1 MEDRELD
8 SLPPK
13 TRAAVVAACAEHV
26 LDFYRLGNFSL
37 RVRQAPGATLSAPPD
52 SDLLEH
58 ALQLAW
64 SYAEGKPPSDATLD
78 AVLAGLRAD
87 PDDASADDMC
97 MPGLTTLG
105 MVGDVVRSL
114 RDETP
119 YHARKALK
127 GGRNAIIDGLGGA
140 VVRDD
145 EAQAF
150 AEQEHRWQR
159 EVLERAQSKG
169 NTPLTRA
176 AFADLIGRELP
187 WRAHL
192 PAYRAY
198 NH

>member
-8 SLPPK
+8 SLPLK
-13 TRAAVVAACAEHV
+13 ARAAVVAACAEHV

-37 RVRQAPGATLSAPPD
+37 RVRQAPGAAGSAPPD

-58 ALQLAW
+58 ALQRAW
-64 SYAEGKPPSDATLD
+64 SYAEGKPPADADLD

-105 MVGDVVRSL
+105 MVGDVIRSL

-119 YHARKALK
+119 HHARQALK
-127 GGRNAIIDGLGGA
+127 GGRHAIIDGLGA
-140 VVRDD
+140 VVREDK
-145 EAQAF
+145 ARAL
-150 AEQEHRWQR
+150 AEQEHAWQR
-159 EVLERAQSKG
+159 EVLERARAKG
-169 NTPLTRA
+169 NAPLARA
-176 AFADLIGRELP
+176 AFADLIQRELP

-198 NH
+198 YQ